1 MYFHLN
7 ILQNIMQCW
16 ITDWSLDLLSFHHF
30 VPPLRLDPKE
40 QGKDD
45 KREDNDE
52 ADYKVPDQLRSLLG

>member
-1 MYFHLN
+1 
-7 ILQNIMQCW
+7 MQCW
-16 ITDWSLDLLSFHHF
+16 ITYWSLDLLSFHHF